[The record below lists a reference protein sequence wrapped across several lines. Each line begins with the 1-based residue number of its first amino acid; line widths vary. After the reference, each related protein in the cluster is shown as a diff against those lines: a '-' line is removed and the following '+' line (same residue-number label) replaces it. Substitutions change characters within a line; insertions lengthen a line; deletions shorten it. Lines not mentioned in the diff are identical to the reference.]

1 MPRRKD
7 KAVAAISESDVD
19 KYKMLFGLLS
29 SLYSD
34 VQDLA
39 RKKQDGHL
47 SKIRIGMVN
56 RLLIEIKSLIANEPT
71 VAFLDTLDEDT
82 IPQNADALIILGQH
96 MAALRQFK
104 MKYSTNTYGT
114 THWVTGQKDEESDA

>member
-1 MPRRKD
+1 MPRRKIE
-7 KAVAAISESDVD
+7 ATPAISESDVD
-19 KYKMLFGLLS
+19 KYRMLYGLLS
-29 SLYSD
+29 SLYGD

-71 VAFLDTLDEDT
+71 VTFLDTLDEDA
-82 IPQNADALIILGQH
+82 IPQNADALIILGQY

-104 MKYSTNTYGT
+104 LKYSTNTYGPT
-114 THWVTGQKDEESDA
+114 SWVTGQTDREPH

>member
-1 MPRRKD
+1 MPPRKSE
-7 KAVAAISESDVD
+7 ASAGISESDVD
-19 KYKMLFGLLS
+19 RYRMLFGLLN
-29 SLYSD
+29 SLYGD

-56 RLLIEIKSLIANEPT
+56 RLLIEIKSLIAKEPT
-71 VAFLDTLDEDT
+71 ITFLDTLDEDA
-82 IPQNADALIILGQH
+82 IPQNADALIILGQY

-104 MKYSTNTYGT
+104 QKYSTTLYGKT
-114 THWVTGQKDEESDA
+114 SWVTGQIDEEPDE